1 MKIIYRTKCRCIFTF
16 ICITCFFFEIK
27 EWITTI
33 LSQCFF
39 LLFSWI
45 PTFVL
50 YVGTELELPP
60 DV

>member
-1 MKIIYRTKCRCIFTF
+1 MPMHFHIYMYNL
-16 ICITCFFFEIK
+16 FFFEIK